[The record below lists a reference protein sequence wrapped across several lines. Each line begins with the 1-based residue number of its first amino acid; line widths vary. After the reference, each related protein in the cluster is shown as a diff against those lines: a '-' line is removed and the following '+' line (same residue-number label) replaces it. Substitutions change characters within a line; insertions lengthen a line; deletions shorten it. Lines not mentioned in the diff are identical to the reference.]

1 MFAVCMSGVLP
12 AAQCWLRPVYAA
24 DPPVD
29 AGLLE
34 FLGSVDSEDADWN
47 QYRADSAGAT
57 NPSNA
62 RPVRAQSQ
70 PDARAASD
78 PPGNPSTAGGSG
90 NSSTRPDNP
99 GNAVAAKPADGAGL
113 GSAGQRSSGPAKHP
127 AVADDDAA
135 TSGGTGHTRTS
146 SPPAAADEPLPNS
159 GGQVPP
165 PGVNH
170 S

>member
-1 MFAVCMSGVLP
+1 MSSVLP
-12 AAQCWLRPVYAA
+12 AAACWLHPAHAA

-70 PDARAASD
+70 PDARAAND
-78 PPGNPSTAGGSG
+78 PPGKPSTAGGSG
-90 NSSTRPDNP
+90 NGATRPDNP
-99 GNAVAAKPADGAGL
+99 GNAVSAKPADGAGL
-113 GSAGQRSSGPAKHP
+113 GSAVQRSSGAQAKQP

-135 TSGGTGHTRTS
+135 AGGGTEGGG
-146 SPPAAADEPLPNS
+146 AASRPLPPLM
-159 GGQVPP
+159 GRVPTRSRRRP
-165 PGVNH
+165 R
-170 S
+170 